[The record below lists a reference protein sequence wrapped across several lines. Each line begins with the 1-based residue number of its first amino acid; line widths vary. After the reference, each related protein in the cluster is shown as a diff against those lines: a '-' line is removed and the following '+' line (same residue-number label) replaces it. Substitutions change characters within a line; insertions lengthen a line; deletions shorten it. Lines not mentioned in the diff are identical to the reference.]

1 MTDFVDNDI
10 YTEYLDYLY
19 QRVNRKYPDCTDKD
33 TLVQETLLALLIAKH
48 KKNIENERSYLNS
61 ILSHKYNDM
70 LRKKY
75 RNSIVTYDL
84 PESLHELTEDDH
96 GEEYERIRREIG
108 RLINIYREV
117 TVLYYVR
124 NMSVAEIS
132 EKLKIPKGT
141 VLSRLSKARE
151 KVRDRISNMEK
162 YSQFSYE
169 PKSLT
174 IGIWGGSGLDGAPF
188 SLLSSPIEENI
199 LIHAYKK
206 PLSMQSISDS
216 MGIPCAYI
224 EPIVEKLING
234 ELMAKTSGGLVYTRC
249 FIRSYKESLGDIPA
263 QENLAEKYADYVW
276 KIFYTSFEDLM
287 HTVPYSLMTEK
298 QRAEFLLFALNK
310 VIHLV
315 IQRITKNDNDIK
327 NPLERK
333 NGGRWVAFGTVYEK
347 YEEVIEKYIRS
358 GPAYFGYWDNTGK
371 CKCRMMDFQSVFG
384 DAHYAYRSF
393 KYNCQPQSILRFY
406 ASFINKDIKTDN
418 NLLYELCDDFQKL
431 GIVRINEENGK
442 HELDIPVL
450 SFADWDKVEILCQKV
465 ADAFDTEYL
474 DALKRIWLDHKY
486 TVPDHVDIH
495 EYYTHTDGLAVYS
508 IAQMLAIVNKG
519 IFPIEIKIGKTPLI
533 VLICD
538 KGEE

>member
-19 QRVNRKYPDCTDKD
+19 RRVNRKYPDCTDTD
-33 TLVQETLLALLIAKH
+33 TLVQETLLALLTAKN
-48 KKNIENERSYLNS
+48 KKSIDNERAYLNS

-70 LRKKY
+70 LREKY
-75 RNSIVTYDL
+75 RNNIVTYEL
-84 PESLHELTEDDH
+84 PESLQELPEEDQS
-96 GEEYERIRREIG
+96 EEYENIRREIG

-124 NMSVAEIS
+124 SMSITEIS
-132 EKLKIPKGT
+132 EKLEIPKGT

-151 KVRDRISNMEK
+151 RVRERMSDMEK
-162 YSQFSYE
+162 YSQLSYE
-169 PKSLT
+169 PKKLT
-174 IGIWGGSGLDGAPF
+174 IGIWGGAGLNGEPF

-199 LIHAYKK
+199 LIHAYQR
-206 PLSMQSISDS
+206 PLSIQSISDS

-234 ELMAKTSGGLVYTRC
+234 ELMGKTSGGLVYTRC
-249 FIRSYKESLGDIPA
+249 FIRSYKESLGDISA
-263 QENLAEKYADYVW
+263 QEGVADRYADYVW
-276 KIFYTSFEDLM
+276 RVFYSSFEDLM
-287 HTVPYSLMTEK
+287 CTEPYSLMTEK

-310 VIHLV
+310 VIALV
-315 IQRITKNDNDIK
+315 IQRIGKSDNGKKD
-327 NPLERK
+327 PLERK
-333 NGGRWVAFGTVYEK
+333 NGGRWVAYGTVYEK
-347 YEEVIEKYIRS
+347 YEEIIERYIRS

-406 ASFINKDIKTDN
+406 ASFVNKDIKTDN
-418 NLLYELCDDFQKL
+418 HLLYELCEDFRRL
-431 GIVRINEENGK
+431 GIVRVNEKNGK

-450 SFADWDKVEILCQKV
+450 SFADWDKAEKLCQEA

-474 DALKRIWLDHKY
+474 DELKRIWLDHKY
-486 TVPDHVDIH
+486 TVPEHVDIH
-495 EYYTHTDGLAVYS
+495 EHYTHSDGLAVYS
-508 IAQMLAIVNKG
+508 VAQMLAIVNKG
-519 IFPIEIKIGKTPLI
+519 IFPISIEIGKTPLI